1 MILFSSSEMQFTSS
15 LYDTCHL
22 VLSVMSSSVVESRYN
37 VFQTSSYSQSFILA
51 VCQEDFILFAEIDT
65 ILQILGKVSNVLLL
79 LLFFCFFCCFFFSIF
94 HLYFVVY
101 LLTTVVRMTF
111 RRDLSSLELHLLR
124 SILLHQQQSGLC
136 VKALDK
142 CYNII
147 IFIFYCFQ
155 LNANPSLIQDGVP
168 DMFTLTLSSVKVGFC
183 LQLRNLLRD
192 MNQSVVQA
200 TQKNR
205 REQTTD
211 WNVLVLLYSQYF
223 RHLFTSC
230 FAQCFFRAC
239 VVAMV
244 TVPYRLKGPC
254 NF

>member
-1 MILFSSSEMQFTSS
+1 MILFSSSQMQFTSS
-15 LYDTCHL
+15 LYDTCNL
-22 VLSVMSSSVVESRYN
+22 VLSIMSSSVVESRYN
-37 VFQTSSYSQSFILA
+37 VFWTFSYSQSFILA
-51 VCQEDFILFAEIDT
+51 VFQEDFLLFAEIDA

-79 LLFFCFFCCFFFSIF
+79 LLFFCFLFFFFSIF

-101 LLTTVVRMTF
+101 LLTTVVGMTF

-124 SILLHQQQSGLC
+124 SILLHQQQNGLC

-200 TQKNR
+200 TQENR
-205 REQTTD
+205 IEQTTD
-211 WNVLVLLYSQYF
+211 WNVSVLLYSQCF

-244 TVPYRLKGPC
+244 TAPYRLRGPF
-254 NF
+254 NI